1 MPVVFYNSHMTT
13 NTLPIKQLQ
22 PNPFQPRSSIK
33 KEDIEEL
40 AQSIKAYGI
49 LEPLVVAQT
58 PAGYQIIA
66 GERRWRAAQMAGLTE
81 VPVHVKKTTPKG
93 MLEMAIVENVQRVD
107 LSALE
112 RAQAF
117 LQLKR
122 TFNYI
127 NSQIA
132 EKVGKSPAYVSNSLK
147 LLELPDA
154 IADGLL
160 AGLIS
165 EGHARALL
173 GIDNEAEMVQA
184 YKIILKENA
193 SVRRAEKLAQLFKER
208 MGKDK
213 GGPGRPAVA
222 INQQDLKQLQTAFQ
236 QLFNTKAQLK
246 VARSNRQTKLTITLK
261 GSPEETQE
269 DLEKIVKL
277 AQH

>member
-1 MPVVFYNSHMTT
+1 MT
-13 NTLPIKQLQ
+13 NTLPINQLQ
-22 PNPFQPRSSIK
+22 PNPFQPRDSIK
-33 KEDIEEL
+33 KEDVEEL

-49 LEPLVVAQT
+49 LEPLVVALT

-66 GERRWRAAQMAGLTE
+66 GERRWRAAQLAGLTE

-107 LSALE
+107 LSPLE
-112 RAQAF
+112 RSQAF
-117 LQLKR
+117 MQLKR
-122 TFNYI
+122 NFNYT

-154 IADGLL
+154 ITDGLI

-173 GIDNEAEMVQA
+173 GIPDENEMIQA

-193 SVRRAEKLAQLFKER
+193 SVRRAEKLAQLYREKN
-208 MGKDK
+208 GKDEI
-213 GGPGRPAVA
+213 GPGRPSVSMSK
-222 INQQDLKQLQTAFQ
+222 DELQELQKAFQ
-236 QLFNTKAQLK
+236 VLFNTKTQLK
-246 VARSNRQTKLTITLK
+246 VARSNRQTRLTITLK

-269 DLEKIVKL
+269 DLEKIVHL
-277 AQH
+277 TQQ

>member
-1 MPVVFYNSHMTT
+1 MT

-49 LEPLVVAQT
+49 LEPLVVAHT

-66 GERRWRAAQMAGLTE
+66 GERRWRAAQLAGLTE

-122 TFNYI
+122 TFNYT

-154 IADGLL
+154 ITDGLV

-208 MGKDK
+208 NGITNT
-213 GGPGRPAVA
+213 GPGRPSVTV
-222 INQQDLKQLQTAFQ
+222 NQQDLKHLQNAFQ
-236 QLFNTKAQLK
+236 QLFNTKTQLK
-246 VARSNRQTKLTITLK
+246 VSRSNRQTKLTITLK
-261 GSPEETQE
+261 GSPQETQE
-269 DLEKIVKL
+269 DLEKIVQL
-277 AQH
+277 AQQ